1 MPSFMASASSRQ
13 GDLAA
18 FRHVPSPKHGE
29 QVGGIWGR
37 AVYTV
42 FEEHAFLSGLCSG
55 KG

>member
-37 AVYTV
+37 AMYTV